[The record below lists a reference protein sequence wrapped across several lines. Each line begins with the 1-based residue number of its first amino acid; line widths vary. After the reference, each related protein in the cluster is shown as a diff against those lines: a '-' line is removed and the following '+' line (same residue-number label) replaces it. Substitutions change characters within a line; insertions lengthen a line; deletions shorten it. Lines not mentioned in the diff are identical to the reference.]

1 VLRRSPFKFFIVV
14 IAALFLS
21 ACGSGNDDPEA
32 LLRETINAIQQSAES
47 RDLSGMMGHVSEDYL
62 DSDGRDI
69 RQVKAIVQFQLL
81 RNPKIHTF
89 KVVKS
94 LNLLSD
100 SEAEVFLL
108 VAVAG
113 VPIDGVTSL
122 SKVRADLMRFDL
134 RFQYDESWKLMGAQW
149 RPAESA
155 DFL

>member
-1 VLRRSPFKFFIVV
+1 VLRHSPYRIFVIF
-14 IAALFLS
+14 IAALLLS
-21 ACGSGNDDPEA
+21 ACGSENDDPEA
-32 LLRETINAIQQSAES
+32 LLRQTLDSIQQSAES
-47 RDLSGMMGHVSEDYL
+47 RDISEMMAHVSEDYL
-62 DSDGRDI
+62 DSDGRDF
-69 RQVKAIVQFQLL
+69 RQVRAVAQFQIL

-89 KVVKS
+89 KLVKS

-113 VPIDGVTSL
+113 VPIDGVSDL

-134 RFQYDESWKLMGAQW
+134 RFQFDEEWKLIAAQW
-149 RPAESA
+149 RPAESV

>member
-1 VLRRSPFKFFIVV
+1 MLKYLRFRFSIVA
-14 IAALFLS
+14 IAALILS
-21 ACGSGNDDPEA
+21 ACGGENDDPEA
-32 LLRETINAIQQSAES
+32 LLRDTLNAIQQSAES
-47 RDLSGMMGHVSEDYL
+47 RDLGDMMAHVSEDYL

-69 RQVKAIVQFQLL
+69 RQVKAIAQFQIL

-89 KVVKS
+89 KIVKS

-100 SEAEVFLL
+100 NEAEVFLL

-113 VPIDGVTSL
+113 VPIEGVTSL

-134 RFQYDESWKLMGAQW
+134 RFRYDEAWKITEAQW